1 MALEVVRRRIRLMSS
16 LRIQL
21 LLRVEPSVDLS
32 QALGWDENGHI
43 APAVLLCP
51 QGAQISAASA
61 VSVLPSQRA
70 LTS

>member
-1 MALEVVRRRIRLMSS
+1 MALKVVRRRIRLMSS

-21 LLRVEPSVDLS
+21 LLPVEPSVDLS

-43 APAVLLCP
+43 ASAVLLCP
-51 QGAQISAASA
+51 QGAQISVASA
-61 VSVLPSQRA
+61 VPVLPSQRA

>member
-21 LLRVEPSVDLS
+21 LFPIEPSVDPL
-32 QALGWDENGHI
+32 QALGWDENGYI
-43 APAVLLCP
+43 VSAVLLCP
-51 QGAQISAASA
+51 QGAQISVASA